1 MNILSNEESETI
13 QTYNYMQKLQLK
25 NDIEKNL
32 EQKELIE
39 ILKILVDNNIK
50 LSQNYTGVLFDLKY
64 VPNTILEKI
73 EKYINFCS
81 ENRKNQ
87 LENDSLKSEYKKQLK
102 PDTYKY
108 ETSIEDKT
116 MPLTNLYQ
124 KYKNVN
130 DCDSVEIPTYNVQD
144 NSSMYKVNV
153 SIGNKKTKNKNK
165 NKYKTNLMKFKET
178 NNTKDPINIDIDI
191 DNLDDG
197 TGNCDIGNSNDCE
210 GEFEETDDEDEDN
223 ENDEDNED
231 EDNEDDE
238 DDQDNEDN
246 EDDEDDEDDQV

>member
-1 MNILSNEESETI
+1 MNSLSNEESETI

-32 EQKELIE
+32 EQKELTE

-73 EKYINFCS
+73 EKYVNFCS

-116 MPLTNLYQ
+116 TPLTNLYQ
-124 KYKNVN
+124 KYKNIN

-144 NSSMYKVNV
+144 NSSIYKVNV
-153 SIGNKKTKNKNK
+153 SIGNKKTKNKNDYK
-165 NKYKTNLMKFKET
+165 NNLMKFNET
-178 NNTKDPINIDIDI
+178 SNKKDKIDIDIDI
-191 DNLDDG
+191 DNIDDG
-197 TGNCDIGNSNDCE
+197 VGDCE
-210 GEFEETDDEDEDN
+210 IDNADGDDDIEKY
-223 ENDEDNED
+223 
-231 EDNEDDE
+231 
-238 DDQDNEDN
+238 
-246 EDDEDDEDDQV
+246 EDDEDDEDEDDEDEDDEDGDEDDEDEDDEDGDEEDDEDEED